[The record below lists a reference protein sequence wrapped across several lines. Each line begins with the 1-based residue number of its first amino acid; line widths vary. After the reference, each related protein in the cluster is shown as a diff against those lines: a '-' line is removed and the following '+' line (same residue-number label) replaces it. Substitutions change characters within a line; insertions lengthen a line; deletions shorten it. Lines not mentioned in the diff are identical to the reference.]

1 MTKTVLKPAMQHGED
16 AITLLTE
23 DHKKVK
29 KLFADFAKL
38 AKGDG
43 SDKAKAEVV
52 RQICRELTIH
62 AQVEEEIFYPA
73 VRAAIKDNDLM
84 DEADVEHAGA
94 KNLIAQLEAMT
105 PAHDHYDATVT
116 VLGEIIDHH
125 VGRRGKNVSQG
136 KESQGRH
143 RRSRCSIDP
152 TQARVAGGERRSRA
166 GQGQEGPS
174 ALSIANIASCFVSPP
189 AS

>member
-1 MTKTVLKPAMQHGED
+1 MKKTALKPAMQYGEE

-125 VGRRGKNVSQG
+125 VKEEEGKMFPKAKKAKVDTAALGAALIQRKHELQAERGEAEPVKAR
-136 KESQGRH
+136 KA
-143 RRSRCSIDP
+143 
-152 TQARVAGGERRSRA
+152 QA
-166 GQGQEGPS
+166 P
-174 ALSIANIASCFVSPP
+174 
-189 AS
+189 

>member
-1 MTKTVLKPAMQHGED
+1 MTKTALKPVMQHGED

-52 RQICRELTIH
+52 RQICMELTIH
-62 AQVEEEIFYPA
+62 AQTEEEIFYPA
-73 VRAAIKDNDLM
+73 VRAAIKDDDLM

-105 PAHDHYDATVT
+105 PEHDHYDATVT
-116 VLGEIIDHH
+116 VLGESIDHH
-125 VGRRGKNVSQG
+125 VKEEEETMFPKAKKAKVDTAALGAALMQRKQELQAERGEVEPPVKAR
-136 KESQGRH
+136 KA
-143 RRSRCSIDP
+143 
-152 TQARVAGGERRSRA
+152 QAR
-166 GQGQEGPS
+166 
-174 ALSIANIASCFVSPP
+174 
-189 AS
+189 

>member
-1 MTKTVLKPAMQHGED
+1 MTKTALKPAMQHGED

-52 RQICRELTIH
+52 RQICMELTIH
-62 AQVEEEIFYPA
+62 AQAEEEIFYPA

-84 DEADVEHAGA
+84 DEADVEHTGA
-94 KNLIAQLEAMT
+94 KSLIAQLVEAMA
-105 PAHDHYDATVT
+105 PAHEHYDATVT

-125 VGRRGKNVSQG
+125 V
-136 KESQGRH
+136 KEEEEKMFPKAKKAKVDTAALGAALTQRKH
-143 RRSRCSIDP
+143 ELQAERRRS
-152 TQARVAGGERRSRA
+152 
-166 GQGQEGPS
+166 
-174 ALSIANIASCFVSPP
+174 
-189 AS
+189 

>member
-1 MTKTVLKPAMQHGED
+1 MTKTALKPAMQHGED

-23 DHKKVK
+23 DLKKVK

-38 AKGDG
+38 TKGDG

-52 RQICRELTIH
+52 RQICMELTIH
-62 AQVEEEIFYPA
+62 AQAEEEIFYPA
-73 VRAAIKDNDLM
+73 VRAAIKDDDLM

-116 VLGEIIDHH
+116 VLGESIDHH
-125 VGRRGKNVSQG
+125 VKEEEEKMFPKAKKAKVDTAALGAALIQRKHELQAERGEAAPPVKAR
-136 KESQGRH
+136 KA
-143 RRSRCSIDP
+143 
-152 TQARVAGGERRSRA
+152 QAR
-166 GQGQEGPS
+166 
-174 ALSIANIASCFVSPP
+174 
-189 AS
+189 